1 MSRELSIILPTLN
14 EGKNLEKLIPE
25 INEMFNNE
33 NINKNEILVMDDG
46 STDGTEQK
54 CRSLN
59 NQYGNISL

>member
-14 EGKNLEKLIPE
+14 KGKNLEKLIPE

-54 CRSLN
+54 
-59 NQYGNISL
+59 